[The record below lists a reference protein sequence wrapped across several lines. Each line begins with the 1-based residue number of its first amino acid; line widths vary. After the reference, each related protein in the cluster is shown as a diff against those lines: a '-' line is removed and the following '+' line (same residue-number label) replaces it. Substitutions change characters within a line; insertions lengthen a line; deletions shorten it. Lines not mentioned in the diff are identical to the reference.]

1 MANRALDWV
10 GMPKQGGKGPLE
22 QEKEREEV
30 LNYKDSTLSWRWGT
44 AKFGGLKSPLL
55 PGFWDCKRSKK
66 QEEEEEGFE
75 VENRN
80 M

>member
-44 AKFGGLKSPLL
+44 A
-55 PGFWDCKRSKK
+55 RSKK
-66 QEEEEEGFE
+66 KKKKALRSRIVICNVSFQNSQLRGSHA
-75 VENRN
+75 VK
-80 M
+80 